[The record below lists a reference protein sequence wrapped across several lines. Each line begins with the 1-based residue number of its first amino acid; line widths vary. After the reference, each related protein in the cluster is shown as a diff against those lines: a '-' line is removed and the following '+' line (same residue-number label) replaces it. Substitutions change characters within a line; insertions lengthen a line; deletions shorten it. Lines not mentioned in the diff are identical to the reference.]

1 LPASTYRFNFVAFF
15 FFSVIFLLQGCA
27 SLAPPPASSQI
38 ESQQRSG
45 RFSITAY
52 ALDIETV
59 IERQSGGFSAEIA
72 PTAARVDL
80 ISPLGQILA
89 RVSATQQSADLRTA
103 TIETAD
109 GKRFDAT
116 SALADEEVTQKVLG
130 LPLPLLG
137 LSNSLVQTTAIPVEG
152 WEIDIQETMTSST
165 RQGPRRLKMTWMRHN
180 QVSKHSNTQLNPEIG
195 RIVVLV
201 IINE

>member
-1 LPASTYRFNFVAFF
+1 LPASTSRFNFVAFF
-15 FFSVIFLLQGCA
+15 FFSVIFLLQGCT
-27 SLAPPPASSQI
+27 SLAPPQASSQI
-38 ESQQRSG
+38 ESQLRSG

-52 ALDIETV
+52 ALDLETV
-59 IERQSGGFSAEIA
+59 LERQSGGFSAEIA
-72 PTAARVDL
+72 STAARVDL

-137 LSNSLVQTTAIPVEG
+137 LSSSLVQTTAIPVEG

>member
-1 LPASTYRFNFVAFF
+1 LPASTYRSSGLACF
-15 FFSVIFLLQGCA
+15 FFSVIYLLQGCA
-27 SLAPPPASSQI
+27 SLAPAPATGLPDLQS
-38 ESQQRSG
+38 RSG

-59 IERQSGGFSAEIA
+59 VERQSGGFSAEIA
-72 PTAARVDL
+72 PGTARVDL

-89 RVSATQQSADLRTA
+89 RVSASQQSAVVRTA
-103 TIETAD
+103 LIETAD
-109 GKRFDAT
+109 GKRFEAT

-130 LPLPLLG
+130 LPLPLLALG
-137 LSNSLVQTTAIPVEG
+137 DSLVQTAAIPVEG
-152 WEIDIQETMTSST
+152 WEIEVQETFTLAAKQ
-165 RQGPRRLKMTWMRHN
+165 RPKRLKMTWMRHN